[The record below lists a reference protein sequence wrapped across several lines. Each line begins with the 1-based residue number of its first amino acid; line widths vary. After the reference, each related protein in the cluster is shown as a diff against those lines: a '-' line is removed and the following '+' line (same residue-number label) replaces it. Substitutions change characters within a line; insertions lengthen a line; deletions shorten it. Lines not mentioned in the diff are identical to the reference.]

1 MNKVFRLF
9 LLSCLLLTQLLYTSC
24 KKNNDDVD
32 EEEQELITT
41 VTLQFTNMAT
51 PDFVQSYSFKDID
64 GAGGSSPTIDTIRLD
79 AITAYNMLI
88 KVLDES
94 KNPAVDITAEIGQ
107 EKNDHQFFYTF
118 GSSSSISSSYQ
129 DVDANG
135 LPVGLVMQ
143 CTTQNPTAT
152 TLTVTLK
159 HQPGIKNN
167 SINTGETDIAVTF
180 PVVVE

>member
-1 MNKVFRLF
+1 MNKIFSLF
-9 LLSCLLLTQLLYTSC
+9 LLSYLLITQLLYTSC
-24 KKNNDDVD
+24 KKNNKDVD

-41 VTLQFTNMAT
+41 LKLQFTNMAT
-51 PDFVQSYSFKDID
+51 PDFVQSYNFKDLD
-64 GAGGSSPTIDTIRLD
+64 GAGGSTPTIDTIRLD
-79 AITAYNMLI
+79 AITVYNMVV

-94 KNPAVDITAEIGQ
+94 KNPVVDITSEIEE

-118 GSSSSISSSYQ
+118 GASSSLSSSYH

-135 LPVGLVMQ
+135 LPVGLMMQ
-143 CTTQNPTAT
+143 CSTQNPTAT

-159 HQPGIKNN
+159 HQPGTKNN

-180 PVVVE
+180 PVIVE